1 MWCYAAVLIGI
12 AVIAEVVGLGGTPA
26 PAVGFAN
33 ILFIVSLITFVA
45 TAVGRL
51 VRR

>member
-26 PAVGFAN
+26 QAVGLEN
-33 ILFIVSLITFVA
+33 ILFIGLLLTLIVTVFRGFA
-45 TAVGRL
+45 MR
-51 VRR
+51 

>member
-1 MWCYAAVLIGI
+1 MWCYAVVLIGI

-26 PAVGFAN
+26 KVVAIEN
-33 ILFIVSLITFVA
+33 ILFIVLLLTFIV
-45 TAVGRL
+45 TAVGRF

>member
-12 AVIAEVVGLGGTPA
+12 AVIAEIVGLGGTPA
-26 PAVGFAN
+26 QAVGLEN
-33 ILFIVSLITFVA
+33 ILFIVLLLTFVV
-45 TAVGRL
+45 TAFKRF